1 MRVEKVI
8 AELTRIYNV
17 NRSVPRP
24 YYILFFIFYFVLSV
38 LAFLSNL
45 LLLISLR
52 RHNKKSRFCRKI
64 SITNAFRRPHCI
76 RKQKAPDKSRDLL
89 IGYLATLDLLLSITM
104 PFTALDVLS
113 NYWPLGPNSEIFAK
127 LTRATPTFIVY
138 SSSSTII
145 LIAINC
151 YRQILHSSERQ
162 LNPKKIQYLMILI
175 ILISA
180 FVSTPIFYFT
190 KLEPLVN
197 NKLRTILD
205 YAKSNIQDT
214 NLSNQT
220 NQSANSSYLR
230 EIVATD
236 NDSISIYKQNIEDFY
251 SITFLV
257 DEWPNE
263 NSLAGNPRLY
273 YSIFSMLAQLIAPFF
288 VISFCYYSVYKRL
301 QRQSAI
307 QKRVLRTEERIRK
320 ENDRNKRRNKVLLT
334 ISLVYLITWLPLGI
348 FGALS
353 DAKVDMFGK
362 NPDTTTIIF
371 MVCHLIG
378 MSSSCANPIIYGFR
392 NKHIRKGKLVFI
404 ILSYSGNFILIASGQ
419 M

>member
-8 AELTRIYNV
+8 AELKRIYNV

-24 YYILFFIFYFVLSV
+24 YYILFFVFYLVLSV

-52 RHNKKSRFCRKI
+52 RHNKKSRVCRKI
-64 SITNAFRRPHCI
+64 SNTNVFQRPHCI

-138 SSSSTII
+138 SSSMTII

-162 LNPKKIQYLMILI
+162 LNPKKIQYCMILI
-175 ILISA
+175 IFISA
-180 FVSTPIFYFT
+180 IVSTPIFYFT

-197 NKLRTILD
+197 NKLRILLD
-205 YAKSNIQDT
+205 YTKSNIQDT

-220 NQSANSSYLR
+220 NQSVNSSYPR
-230 EIVATD
+230 EVVASD
-236 NDSISIYKQNIEDFY
+236 NDTSSIYKQNIEDFN

-263 NSLAGNPRLY
+263 NSWAGNTRLY
-273 YSIFSMLAQLIAPFF
+273 YSILSMLAQLIAPFF

-353 DAKVDMFGK
+353 DAKVDIFGK
-362 NPDTTTIIF
+362 NPDTTTMTF

-392 NKHIRKGKLVFI
+392 NKHIRKGKLIFFFI
-404 ILSYSGNFILIASGQ
+404 SPFQGIFISIVSG
-419 M
+419 

>member
-24 YYILFFIFYFVLSV
+24 SYILFFIFYILLSV

-52 RHNKKSRFCRKI
+52 RHNKKSRVCRKI
-64 SITNAFRRPHCI
+64 SNNNACYRPHCI
-76 RKQKAPDKSRDLL
+76 RKQKTPDKSRDLL

-138 SSSSTII
+138 SSSMTII

-180 FVSTPIFYFT
+180 IVSTPIFYFT

-197 NKLRTILD
+197 NKLRILLD

-214 NLSNQT
+214 NLSNQA
-220 NQSANSSYLR
+220 NQSVNSSYLR
-230 EIVATD
+230 EEVAPD
-236 NDSISIYKQNIEDFY
+236 NDTSSIYKQNIENFY

-263 NSLAGNPRLY
+263 NSWAGNTRLY
-273 YSIFSMLAQLIAPFF
+273 YSILSMLAQLIAPFF

-353 DAKVDMFGK
+353 DAKVKIFGK

-392 NKHIRKGKLVFI
+392 NKHIRKGKLVAIFCPI
-404 ILSYSGNFILIASGQ
+404 
-419 M
+419 